1 MVLNN
6 VQERLIGELM
16 DYAKAEY
23 PEITLRKITE
33 SPGSSDRVWGIVS
46 GIDWHD
52 DDKVMDFTEYLS
64 LKEDDILVEYG
75 YSISLMP
82 VPIPGDKPCGT
93 AFCRT

>member
-1 MVLNN
+1 MVLND
-6 VQERLIGELM
+6 VQERLISELM

-23 PEITLRKITE
+23 PEVTLRKITE

-64 LKEDDILVEYG
+64 LKEDDILVEHG

-82 VPIPGDKPCGT
+82 LPILETSPTG
-93 AFCRT
+93 AAYL